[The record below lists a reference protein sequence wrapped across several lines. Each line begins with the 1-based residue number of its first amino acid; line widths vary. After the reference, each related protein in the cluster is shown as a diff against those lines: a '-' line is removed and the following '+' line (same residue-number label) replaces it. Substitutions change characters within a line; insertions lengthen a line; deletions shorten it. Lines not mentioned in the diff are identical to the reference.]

1 MAAVLCYAAM
11 ITFSY
16 FLFEAVYAHS
26 AGTADVS
33 FDNDHE
39 HGRIIS
45 ASELFLSITS
55 FTAGLAIG
63 MALLFRKGR

>member
-1 MAAVLCYAAM
+1 M
-11 ITFSY
+11 ITFLS
-16 FLFEAVYAHS
+16 FLFEAAYAHS
-26 AGTADVS
+26 TGTADVS
-33 FDNDHE
+33 IDNDHE

-63 MALLFRKGR
+63 MALLFRKRR